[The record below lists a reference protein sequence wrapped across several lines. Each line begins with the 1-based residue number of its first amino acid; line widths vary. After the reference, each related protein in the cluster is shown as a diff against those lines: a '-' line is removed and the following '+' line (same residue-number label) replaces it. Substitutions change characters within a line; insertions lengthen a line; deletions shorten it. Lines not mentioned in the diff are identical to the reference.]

1 VQVERTGTS
10 GTTFLVLLPRAA
22 SRPVGVPSGTTVA
35 TLEGTER
42 ILLVEDEPAVLDLM
56 RRTLESYG
64 YTVLHASTPD
74 RAIKSLQD
82 HGARVDLLLTDVV
95 MPVMNGRELAA
106 QLRRLDPGLRVLYM
120 SGYSSDVVAERGL
133 LPADVSLITKP
144 FSPTALAARVREILD
159 APAPGAPAP
168 IAT

>member
-1 VQVERTGTS
+1 
-10 GTTFLVLLPRAA
+10 
-22 SRPVGVPSGTTVA
+22 
-35 TLEGTER
+35 
-42 ILLVEDEPAVLDLM
+42 
-56 RRTLESYG
+56 
-64 YTVLHASTPD
+64 
-74 RAIKSLQD
+74 
-82 HGARVDLLLTDVV
+82 